1 MRQANVTVYGSRT
14 CPDTNRATA
23 YLDAHEILYE
33 FKDLDESPEL
43 NDYVAGLNNGKRVM
57 PTIRI
62 DDAVL
67 INPDDKALAE
77 ATG

>member
-1 MRQANVTVYGSRT
+1 MRQPNVLVYGSHT
-14 CPDTNRATA
+14 CPDTVRATER
-23 YLDAHEILYE
+23 LDSQNIPYE
-33 FKDLDESPEL
+33 FKSVDDCPEY
-43 NDYVAGLNNGKRVM
+43 NDYIAGLNNGKRVM